1 MPVAEP
7 DRLRVAVDATPLLG
21 VRTGIGVFVG
31 GALAALA
38 GRSDLDLLGY
48 ALSARGYP
56 RLAGALPA
64 GIRPSRLPMAAAPLL
79 RLWGRVDGPVVE
91 WWTGRVDVVH
101 GTNFVVPPAKRA
113 ARVVTV
119 HDLTAVRFPELCTP
133 AARRY
138 PHLVGRALAGGAII
152 HTHTAAVAAQ
162 VMEVYGVGRERVH
175 TVAPAF
181 DPPVDPTVDLGDS
194 AGPPAARPP
203 YVLALGRVEP
213 RKDLPTLVRAFDV
226 VAAGHPGVRLVV
238 AGPPGWGEDALA
250 EAVASA
256 RCRAAV
262 DRLGWVADRQ
272 RAALLAGASV
282 LAFPSRDE
290 GFGLPPLEAMAAGV
304 PVVATSAGAIPEVV
318 GDAALL
324 VPVGDEP
331 ALAAALARALDDRG
345 ERSRLIAAG
354 RRRAACFTWER
365 CAAGLAR
372 VYRDAADARV

>member
-1 MPVAEP
+1 MHAAEP

-21 VRTGIGVFVG
+21 VRTGIGVFVR

-38 GRSDLDLLGY
+38 ARPDLDLLGY

-56 RLAGALPA
+56 RLAGALPP
-64 GIRPSRLPMAAAPLL
+64 GIRPSHVPMAAAPLL
-79 RLWGRVDGPVVE
+79 RLWARFDMPVAE

-101 GTNFVVPPAKRA
+101 GTNFVVPPARRA
-113 ARVVTV
+113 ARAVTV

-133 AARRY
+133 TARMY
-138 PHLVGRALAGGAII
+138 PHLVRRALAGGAVV
-152 HTHTAAVAAQ
+152 HTHTAVVATQ
-162 VMEVYGVGRERVH
+162 VMEVYGVGPDRVH
-175 TVAPAF
+175 AVAPGL
-181 DPPVDPTVDLGDS
+181 DLPVGPS
-194 AGPPAARPP
+194 AAGPSPAGPP
-203 YVLALGRVEP
+203 YVLALGTVEP
-213 RKDLPTLVRAFDV
+213 RKDLPTLVRAFDA

-238 AGPPGWGEDALA
+238 AGPSGWGEAALA
-250 EAVASA
+250 AAVASA
-256 RCRAAV
+256 RYRAAV
-262 DRLGWVADRQ
+262 DRVGWVADGE
-272 RAALLAGASV
+272 RAALLAGASA

-324 VPVGDEP
+324 VPVGDEA
-331 ALAAALARALDDRG
+331 ALAAALARVLDDSG

-354 RRRAACFTWER
+354 HRRAACFTWER

-372 VYRDAADARV
+372 LYRDAAGARV